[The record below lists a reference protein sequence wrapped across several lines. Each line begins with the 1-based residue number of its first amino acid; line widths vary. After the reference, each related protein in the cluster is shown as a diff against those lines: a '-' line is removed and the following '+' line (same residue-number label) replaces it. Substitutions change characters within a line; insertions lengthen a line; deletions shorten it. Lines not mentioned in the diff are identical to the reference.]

1 MKSDVDRK
9 YHRGFL
15 VKPSGVFCGKI
26 RTYANEE
33 ILFRSK
39 NGRRH
44 WSRVENYYED
54 FYNALNSYLET
65 FSKEEGLPDDDQIH
79 IALN

>member
-1 MKSDVDRK
+1 MDRD
-9 YHRGFL
+9 YYRGFL
-15 VKPSGVFCGKI
+15 VKSNGVFCGKI
-26 RTYANEE
+26 HTYADEE

-54 FYNALNSYLET
+54 FYNALSSYLET
-65 FSKEEGLPDDDQIH
+65 FSKEDGLATREQIH

>member
-1 MKSDVDRK
+1 MNRD
-9 YHRGFL
+9 YYRGFL

-26 RTYANEE
+26 RSYANKE

-65 FSKEEGLPDDDQIH
+65 FSTEEGSLSEDKVH